1 LAKPLPWLKP
11 GLIAG
16 GLVPGVAILAL
27 AARGTLAADPIAE
40 ALNRFGLLALV
51 FLVAS
56 LACTPLKAIFGWAW
70 PIRVRRTLGLFSF
83 GYAGVHFVTYAVI
96 DQQLNLG
103 AILEDIAERK
113 FILVGFLAFLLLVPL
128 AVTSTNGWVRRLGF
142 VRWQRLHRLVY
153 AAAILAALH
162 FIWRVK
168 IDVTEPAIFAAI
180 IALLFAVRIVAAAR
194 KRAKS
199 KARLP
204 RAIASPVA
212 RAPLPES
219 DPQRSLRTNRGA

>member
-1 LAKPLPWLKP
+1 LKA
-11 GLIAG
+11 GLIVG

-27 AARGTLAADPIAE
+27 AARGALAADPIAE

-56 LACTPLKAIFGWAW
+56 LACTPLKTIFGWTW

-83 GYAGVHFVTYAVI
+83 GYACAHFLTYALV
-96 DQQLNLG
+96 DEQLNLG
-103 AILEDIAERK
+103 AIVEDIAERN
-113 FILVGFLAFLLLVPL
+113 FILVGFLAFLLLIPL
-128 AVTSTNGWVRRLGF
+128 ALTSTNASVRRLGF

-153 AAAILAALH
+153 VAAILAALH

-168 IDVTEPAIFAAI
+168 IDLTEPAIYAGI
-180 IALLFAVRIVAAAR
+180 IALLLAVRIAAAAR

-199 KARLP
+199 SARS
-204 RAIASPVA
+204 RVVSSPPA
-212 RAPLPES
+212 RASLPES
-219 DPQRSLRTNRGA
+219 DAPR

>member
-56 LACTPLKAIFGWAW
+56 LACTPLKAIFGWPW

-83 GYAGVHFVTYAVI
+83 GYACVHFVTYAVI

-199 KARLP
+199 KGRLP
-204 RAIASPVA
+204 RAIAPPVA

-219 DPQRSLRTNRGA
+219 DPQR